1 MGRKRRVLMFA
12 PAFAPQGNS
21 EAIVNAKLA
30 LAMLNAGWEI
40 EVISRVPTWQ
50 VAYDYGGAWA
60 EPWHPLRPFVH
71 EITVPAWRAPRRL
84 CDLVLSAVRMRYPFD
99 GLRWAS
105 RAYDLGVRLHAH
117 RPFDVVL
124 SRAFPE
130 AAHLPAMKLRR
141 RFGLPWVA
149 NWNDPWDFLGRAN
162 AAKSLSRA
170 IGTFEARLCRA
181 VAAEASWLTFP
192 CEGLRVSMGSYLGT
206 RAAERSSVIP
216 HVALEQQKGHVPQPT
231 DEFLVTHLGRLWRE
245 RNPEAVFE
253 AFGRFLKVSAGNGTR
268 RLRFAGIPD
277 FDLEALAN
285 RYELGSSVVDLGW
298 CTYSE
303 SLRLM
308 EESAVL
314 LLIDSADFADMVLTG
329 KAADYAYSGRPI
341 LAITSPGS
349 AFSQLIHQNGG
360 GLVVTSPSVDAI
372 AGAFG
377 ELFQCWKAGTL
388 QQSFGSTRLYDA
400 FSPATVVAGYEDV
413 FARVAQER

>member
-1 MGRKRRVLMFA
+1 MSKKPRVLMFA

-50 VAYDYGGAWA
+50 VAYDYGGDWA
-60 EPWHPLRPFVH
+60 EPWRALKPFVH
-71 EITVPAWRAPRRL
+71 EITVPALHAPQRL
-84 CDLVLSAVRMRYPFD
+84 WDLVLSAVRMRYPFD

-105 RAYDLGVRLHAH
+105 RASNLAAKLHTKK
-117 RPFDVVL
+117 PFDVVL

-130 AAHLPAMKLRR
+130 AAHLPAMRMNR

-149 NWNDPWDFLGRAN
+149 NWNDPWDFLGRAI

-181 VAAEASWLTFP
+181 VAVKASWLTFP
-192 CEGLRVSMGSYLGT
+192 CEGLRASMGSYLG
-206 RAAERSSVIP
+206 RGALEKSSVIP
-216 HVALEQQKGHVPQPT
+216 HAALEKPKGRGLQPAR
-231 DEFLVTHLGRLWRE
+231 EFLVTHLGRLWHE

-253 AFGRFLKVSAGNGTR
+253 AFGRFLKVSDGDATP
-268 RLRFAGIPD
+268 RLRFAGISD
-277 FDLEALAN
+277 FDLGALAAQF
-285 RYELGSSVVDLGW
+285 ELGSSFVDLGR
-298 CTYSE
+298 CTFSE
-303 SLRLM
+303 SLKLM

-314 LLIDSADFADMVLTG
+314 LLIDSVDFAEMVLTG

-341 LAITSPGS
+341 LAITSPWSGIGEMIR
-349 AFSQLIHQNGG
+349 QKGG

-377 ELFQCWKAGTL
+377 ELFQCWKASTL
-388 QQSFGSTRLYDA
+388 QQSYGSTRLYDA
-400 FSPATVVAGYEDV
+400 FSPATVVAGYEEI
-413 FARVAQER
+413 FRQLTQPA